1 MYVLIYCGYNVTD
14 ESQTPKGRVKTLAK
28 VKANT
33 TETISIVLS
42 ADAVAEA
49 VAARDTLT
57 KKLGFVPTWRQVVS
71 LTLNQ
76 FNKIQRT
83 EAE

>member
-1 MYVLIYCGYNVTD
+1 M
-14 ESQTPKGRVKTLAK
+14 AK
-28 VKANT
+28 VKTAT
-33 TETISIVLS
+33 TETLSIVLS
-42 ADAVAEA
+42 GDAVEEA

-83 EAE
+83 ESE

>member
-1 MYVLIYCGYNVTD
+1 M
-14 ESQTPKGRVKTLAK
+14 AK
-28 VKANT
+28 VKAT
-33 TETISIVLS
+33 TSETISLVLS
-42 ADAVAEA
+42 GDAVSEA

-83 EAE
+83 ESE